1 MLKRP
6 YIIFSLIFLA
16 FVNAAL
22 AQEAATSQDKEK
34 EKEKSKDKE
43 WAVVSPELAPLHFSF
58 GSDGY
63 LGIYLEEVT
72 AEKMKDLNLKEE
84 RGAVIMK
91 VAEGSPAEKAG
102 LKENDVIVSFNSR
115 RVDTVR
121 ELQRL
126 LGETP
131 AGRNVTFEVV
141 RGGTTQNFTATLSKR
156 ASNFRYFEGT
166 NDLFKQ
172 QEKNLALVEK
182 SLKRNEVNRER
193 AEEMRKRAQ
202 ELQGKYQGEWQGK
215 LKGFAEKDFG
225 NFYSPKG
232 FGNYNFNLFGFGA
245 GARLGVSVQSLTEQL
260 GSYFGV
266 KDGQGVLITEVANDS
281 AAAKAGLKAGDV
293 ILEIDNQ
300 KVKDIDDLM
309 TALAKKVEGQLVMK
323 VLRNRD
329 EKNITVTVEK
339 REVRP
344 ATRRNALFFSHAVDV
359 I

>member
-1 MLKRP
+1 MLKRH

-16 FVNAAL
+16 LVNVAL
-22 AQEAATSQDKEK
+22 AQEAEK
-34 EKEKSKDKE
+34 EKEKQKAKEKE
-43 WAVVSPELAPLHFSF
+43 WAVVSPELAPLRFSF

-131 AGRNVTFEVV
+131 AGRTVSFEVV
-141 RGGTTQNFTATLSKR
+141 RGGSTQTLSATLSKR
-156 ASNFRYFEGT
+156 ASNFQFFEG
-166 NDLFKQ
+166 NKDLLKLQ
-172 QEKNLALVEK
+172 GQNQALAEKNLKLGE
-182 SLKRNEVNRER
+182 LNRER
-193 AEEMRKRAQ
+193 AEEMRKRSQ
-202 ELQGKYQGEWQGK
+202 ELQGRYREELQGK
-215 LKGFAEKDFG
+215 LKGFNSKEFG
-225 NFYSPKG
+225 GLYAPKE
-232 FGNYNFNLFGFGA
+232 FGSYNFNFNGFA
-245 GARLGVSVQSLTEQL
+245 RGARLGVSVQSLTEQL

-266 KDGQGVLITEVANDS
+266 KDGQGVLVTEVANDG

-293 ILEIDNQ
+293 ILEADDQ
-300 KVKDIDDLM
+300 KVKDINDLM
-309 TALAKKVEGQLVMK
+309 TALEKKEEGQVVLK
-323 VLRNRD
+323 VLRNHD
-329 EKNITVTVEK
+329 DKKITVTLEK

-344 ATRRNALFFSHAVDV
+344 TKRRSALFTSQAVNV

>member
-1 MLKRP
+1 MLKRH
-6 YIIFSLIFLA
+6 YIIFSLIFLVL
-16 FVNAAL
+16 VNVAL
-22 AQEAATSQDKEK
+22 AQDAEK
-34 EKEKSKDKE
+34 EKEKQKAKEKE
-43 WAVVSPELAPLHFSF
+43 WAVVSPEIAPLRFSF

-72 AEKMKDLNLKEE
+72 PEKMKDLNLKEE

-131 AGRNVTFEVV
+131 AGRSVSFEIV
-141 RGGTTQNFTATLSKR
+141 RGGSTQTLTATLSKR
-156 ASNFRYFEGT
+156 ASNFKFFEGN
-166 NDLFKQ
+166 NDLLKLQ
-172 QEKNLALVEK
+172 EQNSALAEKNLKLGEI
-182 SLKRNEVNRER
+182 NREK
-193 AEEMRKRAQ
+193 AEEMRKRSQ
-202 ELQGKYQGEWQGK
+202 ELQGRYREELQGK
-215 LKGFAEKDFG
+215 LKGFNSKEFG
-225 NFYSPKG
+225 KFYAPKE
-232 FGNYNFNLFGFGA
+232 FGSYNFNFNGFA
-245 GARLGVSVQSLTEQL
+245 RGARLGVSVQSLTEQL

-266 KDGQGVLITEVANDS
+266 KDGQGVLVTEVADDS

-293 ILEIDNQ
+293 ILEIDDQ
-300 KVKDIDDLM
+300 KVKDINDLM
-309 TALAKKVEGQLVMK
+309 AALEKKEEGQVVLK

-329 EKNITVTVEK
+329 DKKITVTIEK

-344 ATRRNALFFSHAVDV
+344 TKRRSALFTSQAVNV

>member
-1 MLKRP
+1 MLKRH
-6 YIIFSLIFLA
+6 YLILSLIFLVL
-16 FVNAAL
+16 VNAAL
-22 AQEAATSQDKEK
+22 AQEAAVAQDKEK
-34 EKEKSKDKE
+34 EKEKAKEKE
-43 WAVVSPELAPLHFSF
+43 WALVSPDLAPLRFSF

-72 AEKMKDLNLKEE
+72 PEKMKDLNLREE

-131 AGRNVTFEVV
+131 AGRTVSFEVV
-141 RGGTTQNFTATLSKR
+141 RGGNTQTLSATLSKR
-156 ASNFRYFEGT
+156 ASNFKFFDGNNHT
-166 NDLFKQ
+166 FKLAEQ
-172 QEKNLALVEK
+172 NLALADKNMKFSE
-182 SLKRNEVNRER
+182 LTRER
-193 AEEMRKRAQ
+193 AEDMLK
-202 ELQGKYQGEWQGK
+202 LQNN
-215 LKGFAEKDFG
+215 LKMLKPKEFG
-225 NFYSPKG
+225 SF
-232 FGNYNFNLFGFGA
+232 NFNLMGFAG

-266 KDGQGVLITEVANDS
+266 KDGEGVLVTEVVNDS

-293 ILEIDNQ
+293 ILEIDDQ
-300 KVKDIDDLM
+300 KVKDINDLM
-309 TALAKKVEGQLVMK
+309 STLAKKEEGQMVLK

-329 EKNITVTVEK
+329 DKKLTVTLEK
-339 REVRP
+339 RELRP
-344 ATRRNALFFSHAVDV
+344 AKKRSL
-359 I
+359 

>member
-1 MLKRP
+1 MLKRH
-6 YIIFSLIFLA
+6 YIIFSLIFLTL
-16 FVNAAL
+16 VNVAL
-22 AQEAATSQDKEK
+22 AQEGEK
-34 EKEKSKDKE
+34 EKEKQKTKEKE
-43 WAVVSPELAPLHFSF
+43 WVVASPELAPLRFSL

-72 AEKMKDLNLKEE
+72 PEKMKDLNLKEE

-131 AGRNVTFEVV
+131 AGRNVSFEIM
-141 RGGTTQNFTATLSKR
+141 RGGSIQTLNATLSKR
-156 ASNFRYFEGT
+156 ATNFKFFEGN
-166 NDLFKQ
+166 NDLLKL
-172 QEKNLALVEK
+172 QEQNSALAERNLKLGEM
-182 SLKRNEVNRER
+182 NREKT
-193 AEEMRKRAQ
+193 EEMRKRSQ
-202 ELQGKYQGEWQGK
+202 ELQGRYREELQGK
-215 LKGFAEKDFG
+215 LKGFGTNERGFYAPKEFG
-225 NFYSPKG
+225 SFNFNFNG
-232 FGNYNFNLFGFGA
+232 FGRGA
-245 GARLGVSVQSLTEQL
+245 YLGLSVQSLTEQL

-266 KDGQGVLITEVANDS
+266 KDGQGVLVTEVTEGS

-293 ILEIDNQ
+293 ILEIDDQ
-300 KVKDIDDLM
+300 KVKNIQDLM
-309 TALAKKVEGQLVMK
+309 IALEKKEEGQMVLK
-323 VLRNRD
+323 VLRDRD
-329 EKNITVTVEK
+329 DKKITVTLEK

-344 ATRRNALFFSHAVDV
+344 TKRRSALFTSQAVNV

>member
-1 MLKRP
+1 MFKRP
-6 YIIFSLIFLA
+6 YMIFSFILMA
-16 FVNAAL
+16 FVNVAM
-22 AQEAATSQDKEK
+22 AQDAATAQDKEK
-34 EKEKSKDKE
+34 EKEKGKAEEMALVASQ
-43 WAVVSPELAPLHFSF
+43 LAPLRFSF

-72 AEKMKDLNLKEE
+72 SEKMKDLNLKEE

-91 VAEGSPAEKAG
+91 VAEGGPAEKAG
-102 LKENDVIVSFNSR
+102 LKENDVIVSFNGR

-131 AGRNVTFEVV
+131 AGRSVNFEVI
-141 RGGTTQNFTATLSKR
+141 RGGSTQNFTATLSKR
-156 ASNFRYFEGT
+156 ASNFNYFEGT
-166 NDLFKQ
+166 NNLFKQ
-172 QEKNLALVEK
+172 QEKNLALAEK
-182 SLKRNEVNRER
+182 NLKRNEMSRER

-202 ELQGKYQGEWQGK
+202 EMQGKYQEE
-215 LKGFAEKDFG
+215 LKGFKPKEFG
-225 NFYSPKG
+225 GFNSPKG
-232 FGNYNFNLFGFGA
+232 FGNYNFNLLGFGG
-245 GARLGVSVQSLTEQL
+245 GARLGASVQSLTEQL

-309 TALAKKVEGQLVMK
+309 TALAKKAEGQMVLK

-329 EKNITVTVEK
+329 EKNITVTLEK
-339 REVRP
+339 REARP
-344 ATRRNALFFSHAVDV
+344 AIRRKAGVFSQLVDV

>member
-1 MLKRP
+1 MLKRH
-6 YIIFSLIFLA
+6 YIIFSLIFLTL
-16 FVNAAL
+16 VNVAL
-22 AQEAATSQDKEK
+22 AQESEK
-34 EKEKSKDKE
+34 EKEKQKTKEKE
-43 WAVVSPELAPLHFSF
+43 WVAVSPELAPLRFSF

-72 AEKMKDLNLKEE
+72 PEKMKDLNLKEE

-131 AGRNVTFEVV
+131 AGRSVSFEIM
-141 RGGTTQNFTATLSKR
+141 RGGSMQTLNATLSKR
-156 ASNFRYFEGT
+156 ASNFKFFEGN
-166 NDLFKQ
+166 NDLLKL
-172 QEKNLALVEK
+172 QEQNALLAERNLKLGEM
-182 SLKRNEVNRER
+182 NREK
-193 AEEMRKRAQ
+193 AEEMRKHSQ
-202 ELQGKYQGEWQGK
+202 ELQGK
-215 LKGFAEKDFG
+215 LKGFGANGPSFYAPKEFG
-225 NFYSPKG
+225 S
-232 FGNYNFNLFGFGA
+232 YNFNYNGFGR
-245 GARLGVSVQSLTEQL
+245 GARLGASVQSLTEQL

-266 KDGQGVLITEVANDS
+266 KDGQGVLVTEVMEDS

-293 ILEIDNQ
+293 ILEIDDQ
-300 KVKDIDDLM
+300 KVKNIDDLM
-309 TALAKKVEGQLVMK
+309 AALEKKEEGQMVLK
-323 VLRNRD
+323 VLRDRD
-329 EKNITVTVEK
+329 NKKITVTLEK

-344 ATRRNALFFSHAVDV
+344 TKRRSALFTSQTVNV

>member
-1 MLKRP
+1 MLKRH
-6 YIIFSLIFLA
+6 YIILSLIILA
-16 FVNAAL
+16 SVNAAL
-22 AQEAATSQDKEK
+22 AQEAATAQGKEK
-34 EKEKSKDKE
+34 EKEKAKEKE
-43 WAVVSPELAPLHFSF
+43 WALVSPDLAPLRFSF

-72 AEKMKDLNLKEE
+72 PEKMKDLNLREE

-131 AGRNVTFEVV
+131 AGRTVSFEVV
-141 RGGTTQNFTATLSKR
+141 RGGNTQTLSATLSKR
-156 ASNFRYFEGT
+156 ASNFKFFDG
-166 NDLFKQ
+166 NNSNFKLAEQ
-172 QEKNLALVEK
+172 GLALADKNMRFHE
-182 SLKRNEVNRER
+182 LTRER
-193 AEEMRKRAQ
+193 AEEMRK
-202 ELQGKYQGEWQGK
+202 LQNNLK
-215 LKGFAEKDFG
+215 LLQPKEFG
-225 NFYSPKG
+225 SF
-232 FGNYNFNLFGFGA
+232 NFNLMGLAG

-266 KDGQGVLITEVANDS
+266 KDGEGVLVTEVANDS

-293 ILEIDNQ
+293 ILEIDDQ
-300 KVKDIDDLM
+300 KVKNINDLM
-309 TALAKKVEGQLVMK
+309 STLAKKEEGQVVLK

-329 EKNITVTVEK
+329 DKKLTVTLEK
-339 REVRP
+339 RELRP
-344 ATRRNALFFSHAVDV
+344 GKKRSALSFSQTVNV

>member
-6 YIIFSLIFLA
+6 YIIFSLLLMA
-16 FVNAAL
+16 FANVAL

-34 EKEKSKDKE
+34 EKEKTKEKE
-43 WAVVSPELAPLHFSF
+43 WAVVAPDLAPLHFSF

-131 AGRNVTFEVV
+131 AGRNVNFEVI
-141 RGGTTQNFTATLSKR
+141 RNGSTQNFTATLSKR
-156 ASNFRYFEGT
+156 ASNFQYFDGL
-166 NDLFKQ
+166 NDFNKLQ
-172 QEKNLALVEK
+172 GNNLALLEK
-182 SLKRNEVNRER
+182 NFKRNELSRER
-193 AEEMRKRAQ
+193 AEELRKRSQ
-202 ELQGKYQGEWQGK
+202 ELQGR
-215 LKGFAEKDFG
+215 LKDWNSKDFG
-225 NFYSPKG
+225 AFHSPKG
-232 FGNYNFNLFGFGA
+232 FGSYNFNLLGFG
-245 GARLGVSVQSLTEQL
+245 GAAKLGVSVQSLTEQL

-266 KDGQGVLITEVANDS
+266 KDGQGVLVTEVVNEG

-300 KVKDIDDLM
+300 KVKDINDLM
-309 TALAKKVEGQLVMK
+309 TTLSKKTEGQVVLK
-323 VLRNRD
+323 VLRDRD
-329 EKNITVTVEK
+329 EKNITVTLEK

-344 ATRRNALFFSHAVDV
+344 PTRRNAAFFSQAVDV